1 MRRRA
6 VALDALLEAHIHEA
20 PRTIRDL
27 RLFVETRSTEAVP
40 RIERALQRLRRQKRV
55 QLLGRLWAPLFVV
68 PCAECAGQGWSLG
81 VATAG
86 TICVKC
92 DGAGWVRSETVEDPA
107 DADESK

>member
-6 VALDALLEAHIHEA
+6 FSLDALLEAHIREA

-27 RLFVETRSTEAVP
+27 RTFVEARSAVAVP

-55 QLLGRLWAPLFVV
+55 QLLGRLWAHPSVV
-68 PCAECAGQGWSLG
+68 PCEGCAGHGWSLD

-86 TICVKC
+86 TVCVKC
-92 DGAGWVRSETVEDPA
+92 DGAGWIKSEIAEDPA